1 MQATPAL
8 SAPDASEYAP
18 YFAKYVTLVAG
29 TDVIAALEDQPRET
43 VSLLSSLSEEQGDFR
58 YATDKWSVKEVLG
71 HLIDC
76 ERVFTY
82 RALRFARHDET
93 PLASIE
99 QDDYVRYSGCAERHL
114 ADLIEEFVSL
124 RRATIWLFRSLSPD
138 AWTRRGTAS
147 GNPVT
152 VRALAYI
159 TAGHELHH
167 RRILQEK
174 YVAQLAIEGA

>member
-1 MQATPAL
+1 M
-8 SAPDASEYAP
+8 
-18 YFAKYVTLVAG
+18 TLVTG
-29 TDVIAALEDQPRET
+29 SDVVAALEDQPLET
-43 VSLLSSLSEEQGDFR
+43 VALLSSLTEEQGDFR
-58 YATDKWSVKEVLG
+58 YAPDKWSIKEVLG

-99 QDDYVRYSGCAERHL
+99 QDDYVRNSGCAERRL
-114 ADLIEEFVSL
+114 ADLIEEFVSV

-138 AWTRRGTAS
+138 AWARRGTAS
-147 GNPVT
+147 GNPVS

-159 TAGHELHH
+159 AAGHELHH
-167 RRILQEK
+167 RRILQER
-174 YVAQLAIEGA
+174 YVGQLATGGA